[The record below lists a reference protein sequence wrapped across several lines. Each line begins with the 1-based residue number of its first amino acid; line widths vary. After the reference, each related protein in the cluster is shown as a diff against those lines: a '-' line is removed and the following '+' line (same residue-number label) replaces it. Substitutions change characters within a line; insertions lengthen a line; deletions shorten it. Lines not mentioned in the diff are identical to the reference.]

1 MDFRMDRLAF
11 LLWRFSWGLGGAMQM
26 AIQLASHN
34 TILVSSRPGGHAG
47 AYTVKIP
54 SPGPKLLATFRNR
67 FAQCRNRSTD
77 PRLAAMRF

>member
-1 MDFRMDRLAF
+1 
-11 LLWRFSWGLGGAMQM
+11 MQM

-54 SPGPKLLATFRNR
+54 SPGP
-67 FAQCRNRSTD
+67 
-77 PRLAAMRF
+77 

>member
-47 AYTVKIP
+47 A
-54 SPGPKLLATFRNR
+54 
-67 FAQCRNRSTD
+67 
-77 PRLAAMRF
+77 